1 MKLNKEKKNTNNNF
15 FNRNPWIS
23 LVIFNLFLS
32 VLIFSSVEYALK
44 VFTPDWLAN
53 RMIYLNPNAKSTIVE
68 FSDNPL
74 KEIQKKNEKNEFIS
88 FEPNSKINLSHYEY
102 SNEFNMDKFGGR
114 KVTSESNND
123 IDTLEKIIFIGDSFT
138 FGVGVEDN
146 EVFCSLAQKDI
157 NPQILNF
164 GRPGSSLPRDINLIK
179 LRLPDLIRKYK
190 INNIIFCWFLGNDAA
205 DILNFKKVRIENK
218 DDLLNHDTDILTK
231 LNKFVFYNR
240 FLNKIYLIQYVRQ
253 KVMNI
258 IKDEKNMD
266 PVFHL
271 FKNKK
276 EYTNRFSKLTDNYL
290 NELNKISKE
299 YNFKLT
305 FLLIPD
311 RYQINDKKRE
321 LLKKQYNISPELQID
336 YLMPNKL
343 LTSLLIKNQ
352 IDFIDPIDCIKNESK
367 QNNDIYYI
375 QDNHFTKKGH
385 QLYYNCI
392 KDKLLVNLKK

>member
-1 MKLNKEKKNTNNNF
+1 MKLIKEKQNTNNNL
-15 FNRNPWIS
+15 FNRNPWVS

-32 VLIFSSVEYALK
+32 VLIFSSVEYTLRI
-44 VFTPDWLAN
+44 FTPDWLAN
-53 RMIYLNPNAKSTIVE
+53 RMIYLNPNAKATILE

-74 KEIQKKNEKNEFIS
+74 KKIQKKNEQNEFIS
-88 FEPNSKINLSHYEY
+88 FEPNAKTNLSHYEY
-102 SNEFNMDKFGGR
+102 SNEINIDKFGGR
-114 KVTSESNND
+114 KVTSEGNNY

-146 EVFCSLAQKDI
+146 EGFCSLAQKDI
-157 NPQILNF
+157 NTQILNF

-205 DILNFKKVRIENK
+205 DILNFRKVRIESK
-218 DDLLNHDTDILTK
+218 DDLLNHDIDILIK
-231 LNKFVFYNR
+231 LNKFAFHNR
-240 FLNKIYLIQYVRQ
+240 FLNRIYLIQYMRQ

-258 IKDEKNMD
+258 IKDEKKMD

-311 RYQINDKKRE
+311 RYQIIDKKRK
-321 LLKKQYNISPELQID
+321 LLKKQYNISPEFQID

-352 IDFIDPIDCIKNESK
+352 IDFIDPIECIRNKSK

-375 QDNHFTKKGH
+375 QDNHFTNKGH